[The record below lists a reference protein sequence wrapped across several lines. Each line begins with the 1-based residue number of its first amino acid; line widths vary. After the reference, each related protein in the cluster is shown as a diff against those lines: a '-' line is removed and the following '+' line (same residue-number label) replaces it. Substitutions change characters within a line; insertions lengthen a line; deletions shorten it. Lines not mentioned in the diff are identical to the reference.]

1 MLRESPISSRKKK
14 INGDGNSKNRHTCFF
29 VKKCSLFFR
38 TCDVRPIGE
47 NRCLARRWDF
57 VGVCRVKDAARDQ
70 QLSGTTRLH
79 VVDKRAATRISRC
92 LFDSAVSLGHEFRS
106 VRKRDLTRPVCD
118 VYTLVL
124 HTDTRVVS
132 LNNYFVRTIRRTH
145 THVYAMGTTADETD
159 LFLRHLMWRF
169 TH

>member
-1 MLRESPISSRKKK
+1 M
-14 INGDGNSKNRHTCFF
+14 
-29 VKKCSLFFR
+29 FFR
-38 TCDVRPIGE
+38 QKMFTLFSHVRCSAYWRKPLSRPTMGFRRRMSSQR
-47 NRCLARRWDF
+47 RCSGSTA
-57 VGVCRVKDAARDQ
+57 VGDDAASRCRQ
-70 QLSGTTRLH
+70 TGS
-79 VVDKRAATRISRC
+79 ATRISRC
-92 LFDSAVSLGHEFRS
+92 VFDSAVSLGHEFRS